1 MATEKNNQKVKGI
14 TLGKNVS
21 LLRLEN

>member
-1 MATEKNNQKVKGI
+1 MATEKNNQKVMGI
-14 TLGKNVS
+14 TLGKNLS